1 MKRLLIIAL
10 AGALLAGCTT
20 KTEHGPCVGLSDEKN
35 PKLTYKVD
43 VWNAFLGIIFVETI
57 IVPLIVVVDEIY
69 CPVSKKVEKESV

>member
-1 MKRLLIIAL
+1 MKKVFIIILAAL
-10 AGALLAGCTT
+10 FLVGCTT

-35 PKLTYKVD
+35 PTLTYKVD